1 MTDHVRQLLATATD
15 ELAPEPGDNAF
26 IELAARGELARPTML
41 TYVAAETVIFAGD
54 QGSFLTLAGR
64 SAGAERQLFLGLAMG
79 ETMGLAALPALAN
92 AYEGTAPP
100 LGAEADALCRAYPSY
115 VGWLAL
121 NADPADVVFGLLANF
136 PHWCQGFAVLAKALR
151 QHHGLDDAAAAFLD
165 ALSVPNP
172 QLQEQGAGILAA
184 RLADG
189 WKPAT
194 ALSYARLLRA
204 YDLLFWN
211 TLAASQR

>member
-1 MTDHVRQLLATATD
+1 MTDHARQLLATATD
-15 ELAPEPGDNAF
+15 QLAPAPSDNRF
-26 IELAARGELARPTML
+26 TELAARGKLARSTML
-41 TYVAAETVIFAGD
+41 TYVAAETVIFTSD

-64 SAGAERQLFLGLAMG
+64 SAGAERQFFLGLVMG
-79 ETMGLAALPALAN
+79 ETMGLAALPALAE

-100 LGAEADALCRAYPSY
+100 PGAEADALCRAYPSY

-121 NADPADVVFGLLANF
+121 NADPADVVFALLANF
-136 PHWCQGFAVLAKALR
+136 PHWCQSFAVLAKALR
-151 QHHGLDDAAAAFLD
+151 QHHGLDDTAAAFLD

-172 QLQEQGAGILAA
+172 QLLEQGAGILAD

-189 WKPAT
+189 WMTGP
-194 ALSYARLLRA
+194 ALSYARLLRS

-211 TLAASQR
+211 TVAASQR